1 MRKTIFL
8 IFVLLCGL
16 SINYTLSAQEQ
27 GFLRGKVLDQKTSEP
42 IIFATIGLIGKAKGV
57 ITNMDGSFRLP
68 LSYLEVIDS
77 IGVSSMGYEK
87 RAFEL
92 KGLSY
97 TDINILYLKPGIV
110 SLDEAVVSAKKKRE
124 LSAKRIVRRAIE
136 NIPNNYPSSNFAA
149 IGYYRD
155 YQIKEDNYVNLNE
168 AILEV
173 VDNGFDTDDEKESK
187 VRIYDYRPNETFEQ
201 DEDSKAAYD
210 YENRKKVIEN
220 AFLRGYGGNE
230 FTILRIHDAIRNYKI
245 NSYDFVNVMERDFIR
260 NHSFKREN
268 DIEQDG
274 EELFVI
280 TFKQSMQPNNIVGKL
295 YISKTDYAIHKLE
308 YALYDEKRELRKG
321 QVSRHGIGFEVVFEI
336 ITEYKR
342 KSEKMFPNYISFL
355 NDFKVQKTPL
365 FYVEKFDWN
374 GSRGC
379 FVVQFNDFVDETSGA
394 RERNYILTF
403 RGKQIRFGQ
412 MNVRGDKVEMFPRK
426 DDNFKD
432 MVDTLY
438 SPKYIN
444 RKDLALSLQVI
455 NIENEALTSTVN
467 EITYEYYKQY
477 REFFVQEIKPNGSVL
492 KDTLFMK
499 KDRPIFQDQPMA
511 KPDNFD
517 EYWMNTPLRKIDE

>member
-1 MRKTIFL
+1 MPFQML
-8 IFVLLCGL
+8 
-16 SINYTLSAQEQ
+16 AQELDY
-27 GFLRGKVLDQKTSEP
+27 LRGRVLDQNTGEP
-42 IIFATIGLIGKAKGV
+42 VVFATVRIVGKAKGV

-68 LSYLEVIDS
+68 LSFQEANDTIE
-77 IGVSSMGYEK
+77 VSSMGYDK
-87 RAFEL
+87 KKFEL
-92 KGLSY
+92 QRLSPI
-97 TDINILYLKPGIV
+97 DINVLYLSPGV
-110 SLDEAVVSAKKKRE
+110 LSLSEAVVSAKKKRE

-149 IGYYRD
+149 VGYYRD

-173 VDNGFDTDDEKESK
+173 VDSGFDTDDENETK

-201 DEDSKAAYD
+201 DEDSKVAYN
-210 YENRKKVIEN
+210 YLNRNKVIEN
-220 AFLRGYGGNE
+220 AYLRGYGGNE
-230 FTILRIHDAIRNYKI
+230 FTILRIHDALRNYKI

-260 NHSFKREN
+260 NHSFKREI
-268 DIEQDG
+268 DIKQDG

-295 YISKTDYAIHKLE
+295 YVSKTDYAIHKLE
-308 YALYDEKRELRKG
+308 YTLYDAKRKLRKG
-321 QVSRHGIGFEVVFEI
+321 HKNRHGTRFELIFEV

-342 KSEKMFPNYISFL
+342 KYEKMFPNYISFI
-355 NDFKVQKTPL
+355 NNFKAQKAPL
-365 FYVEKFDWN
+365 FHVEKFDWN

-379 FVVQFNDFVDETSGA
+379 FVVHFSDFVHETSGA
-394 RERNYILTF
+394 RARNYILTF
-403 RGKQIRFGQ
+403 RRKQITFDK

-432 MVDTLY
+432 MLDTLY

-444 RKDLALSLQVI
+444 RKDLALSLEVL
-455 NIENEALTSTVN
+455 NVKNKAMTSTVN
-467 EITYEYYKQY
+467 KTTYEYYKQY

-499 KDRPIFQDQPMA
+499 KDRPIFQDQPMLM
-511 KPDNFD
+511 PDNFSD
-517 EYWMNTPLRKIDE
+517 YWMNTPLPIPTKQKNALEFSKAF

>member
-1 MRKTIFL
+1 MQKTIFYISIL
-8 IFVLLCGL
+8 LVVLGAHAKLL
-16 SINYTLSAQEQ
+16 AQDQ
-27 GFLRGKVLDQKTSEP
+27 DFLQAKILNQKTGEP
-42 IIFATIGLIGKAKGV
+42 IIFATVRLIGKAKGV

-87 RAFEL
+87 KAFEL

-136 NIPNNYPSSNFAA
+136 NIVNNYPLQNFSAV
-149 IGYYRD
+149 GYYRD
-155 YQIKEDNYVNLNE
+155 YQIKDDNYINLNE

-173 VDNGFDTDDEKESK
+173 VDSGFDTDDEKESK

-201 DEDSKAAYD
+201 DEDSKVAYD
-210 YENRKKVIEN
+210 YENHQKVIEN
-220 AFLRGYGGNE
+220 AYLRGYGGNE
-230 FTILRIHDAIRNYKI
+230 FTILRIHDALRNYKI

-268 DIEQDG
+268 DIKQDG
-274 EELFVI
+274 EELFAI

-308 YALYDEKRELRKG
+308 YALYDDKRKVRKG

-342 KSEKMFPNYISFL
+342 KSEKMFLNYISFF
-355 NDFKVQKTPL
+355 NNFKVQKAPL
-365 FYVEKFDWN
+365 FYVEKVYWN

-379 FVVQFNDFVDETSGA
+379 FVVQFNDFVHEISGA
-394 RERNYILTF
+394 RARNYILTF
-403 RGKQIRFGQ
+403 RGKQITFGQ
-412 MNVRGDKVEMFPRK
+412 MNVRGNKVELFPRK
-426 DDNFKD
+426 DDNFKN

-438 SPKYIN
+438 SPKYIGK
-444 RKDLALSLQVI
+444 KDVRLSLQVI
-455 NIENEALTSTVN
+455 NIKNRARTSTVN
-467 EITYEYYKQY
+467 EITYEAYKQY

-492 KDTLFMK
+492 KDTLFMN
-499 KDRPIFQDQPMA
+499 KDRPIFQDQPML

-517 EYWMNTPLRKIDE
+517 EYWMNTPLQTIDE

>member
-1 MRKTIFL
+1 MK
-8 IFVLLCGL
+8 
-16 SINYTLSAQEQ
+16 
-27 GFLRGKVLDQKTSEP
+27 KK
-42 IIFATIGLIGKAKGV
+42 
-57 ITNMDGSFRLP
+57 
-68 LSYLEVIDS
+68 
-77 IGVSSMGYEK
+77 
-87 RAFEL
+87 AFEL

-110 SLDEAVVSAKKKRE
+110 SLDEALVSAKKKRE

-136 NIPNNYPSSNFAA
+136 NIPNNYPSSNFSAV
-149 IGYYRD
+149 GYYRD
-155 YQIKEDNYVNLNE
+155 YQIKEDNYLNLNE

-173 VDNGFDTDDEKESK
+173 VDSGFDTDDEKESK

-201 DEDSKAAYD
+201 DEDSKVAYD
-210 YENRKKVIEN
+210 YENSNKVIEN
-220 AFLRGYGGNE
+220 AYLRGYGGNE

-268 DIEQDG
+268 DIKQDDEQ
-274 EELFVI
+274 LFVI
-280 TFKQSMQPNNIVGKL
+280 SFKQSLILNEIVGKL

-308 YALYDEKRELRKG
+308 YALYDEKRKLRKG

-342 KSEKMFPNYISFL
+342 ESEKMFPNYISFF
-355 NDFKVQKTPL
+355 NNFKVQKAPL
-365 FYVEKFDWN
+365 FHVKKFEWN

-379 FVVQFNDFVDETSGA
+379 FEVYFSDFVDEISGA
-394 RERNYILTF
+394 RARNYILTF
-403 RGKQIRFGQ
+403 RGKQLTFDK
-412 MNVRGDKVEMFPRK
+412 MNVRGNKVEMFPWK

-444 RKDLALSLQVI
+444 RKDLALSLQVL
-455 NIENEALTSTVN
+455 NVKNESLTSKVD
-467 EITYEYYKQY
+467 EITYKAYKQY

-499 KDRPIFQDQPMA
+499 KDRPIFQDQPMLR
-511 KPDNFD
+511 PDNFD